1 MSKSPIETDVVVV
14 GSGVSGLSAA
24 LEAAQVGAHVIVF
37 EKQASLGGT
46 SNFFEGTFAVG
57 SAIQKQKYIAY
68 TSDQAFKNFV
78 EYNHWRV
85 DARLVR
91 TLINRTAETID
102 WLQALGVE
110 FVEVT
115 INMPDAPRTYH
126 VVKGRGQAV
135 VKALAQKAKE
145 KGVVIRTSS
154 PVKQIL
160 KGKKGLSG
168 VVVELDGNDTD
179 VSCRAVVI
187 ASGGYANNAEW
198 IKKYTGLELGKTV
211 TPMGNTGKMGDG
223 IRMAWAMG
231 AATEGMGV
239 LHMIRVAPFGPEFPF
254 MNTVEGA
261 AIQPVLWVDPRGERF
276 CDEGIAY
283 YDTSLGNVNSRYK
296 QGYTFCI
303 FDDTIKKY
311 FMEKGVFRGMGQVVP
326 PGCKLKDLDEQLE
339 RFLALNSPEF
349 FGASSIEELARKMEV
364 APQVLKST
372 VDRYNTF
379 CAQGYDAEF
388 AKDREFLIPLHGP
401 RFYAAKARTCFLGT
415 LGGIKINY
423 KTEAV
428 DEYGTPIAGLYAVGL
443 DAGGLHAESYSMRD
457 TSGITSAFAINS
469 GRLAG
474 ENAAKYLRH
483 YRTNRNPWYSHQI
496 L

>member
-1 MSKSPIETDVVVV
+1 MSKIPMEADVVVV
-14 GSGVSGLSAA
+14 GSGVSGLAAA
-24 LEAAQVGAHVIVF
+24 LEAAQGGAKVAVF
-37 EKQASLGGT
+37 EKQPSLGGT
-46 SNFFEGTFAVG
+46 SNFFEGVFAVG
-57 SAIQKQKYIAY
+57 SAMQKEKYIAY
-68 TSDQAFKNFV
+68 SRDQAFKNFM

-91 TLINRTAETID
+91 SLINRSADTID
-102 WLQALGVE
+102 WLGAYGVE
-110 FVEVT
+110 FLEVT

-135 VKALAQKAKE
+135 VSVLARNAKE
-145 KGVVIRTSS
+145 KGVAIRTAA

-160 KGKKGLSG
+160 KGKWGPSG
-168 VVVELDGNDTD
+168 VVVELDGKDME

-198 IKKYTGLELGKTV
+198 TKKYTGLELGRTV

-223 IRMAWAMG
+223 IRMAWEMG
-231 AATEGMGV
+231 AAAEGMGV
-239 LHMIRVAPFGPEFPF
+239 LHLIRVAPFGPEFPF
-254 MNTVEGA
+254 MNAVEGA
-261 AIQPVLWVDPRGERF
+261 AIQPVLWVDPKGERF

-283 YDTSLGNVNSRYK
+283 YDTSLGNVNSRYR
-296 QGYTFCI
+296 QGYTFCL
-303 FDDTIKKY
+303 FDDTIKKH

-326 PGCKLKDLDEQLE
+326 PGCKLKDLEEQLE
-339 RFLALNSPEF
+339 RFLALNSKEF
-349 FGASSIEELARKMEV
+349 FGANSIEELARKMEV
-364 APQVLKST
+364 DPQVLKSS
-372 VDRYNTF
+372 VHRYNTF

-388 AKDREFLIPLHGP
+388 AKDREYLIPLHGP

-415 LGGIKINY
+415 MGGIKINH

-428 DEYGTPIAGLYAVGL
+428 DEYDTPIAGLYAVGL

-469 GRLAG
+469 GRVAG
-474 ENAAKYLRH
+474 ENAAKYLKG
-483 YRTNRNPWYSHQI
+483 YRPQFRE
-496 L
+496 